1 MRTIE
6 WDNGIVT
13 TFDQTKLPHEE
24 IILKIKTLSEMAEAI
39 KNM

>member
-6 WDNGIVT
+6 WDKGIVT

-24 IILKIKTLSEMAEAI
+24 IILVLQLLMEWP
-39 KNM
+39 